1 MKVNSHNAFFRN
13 LDAFD
18 LEAMREGAFMRRH
31 EKSVNA
37 PVKPA
42 QQMSR
47 DPKSRA
53 DRSLMVT
60 VVATKS

>member
-1 MKVNSHNAFFRN
+1 MKIKSHDAFARH

-31 EKSVNA
+31 EKSINA

-42 QQMSR
+42 QKMAR
-47 DPKSRA
+47 DRKSREA
-53 DRSLMVT
+53 RSKMVQIT
-60 VVATKS
+60 TK